1 VNAAAPLS
9 LAVLI
14 SGRGSNMAAI
24 AAACAAGRI
33 DARIAC
39 VIADT
44 PGATGLELA
53 RGLGL
58 QAVVV
63 DRRRHADRPA
73 FERALAEAVDASGAG
88 LVVLAGF
95 MRILGSAF
103 VQRYAGR
110 LLNIHPSLLPKY
122 PGLDTHARA
131 LAAGDLEHGATVHY
145 ATAEL
150 DAGPAIL
157 QGVVPVLPADTV
169 DSLSARV
176 HAAEHIIYPQ
186 VIGWIAA
193 GRLAMKDGEAWLDGR
208 RLESPVRLDPVR
220 A

>member
-1 VNAAAPLS
+1 MATMRWPDGFMWGTGASSLQTEGAAPRS
-9 LAVLI
+9 DWYAWE
-14 SGRGSNMAAI
+14 
-24 AAACAAGRI
+24 AAGRAPRSG
-33 DARIAC
+33 DGNGFGVRYQEDFA
-39 VIADT
+39 
-44 PGATGLELA
+44 
-53 RGLGL
+53 
-58 QAVVV
+58 Q
-63 DRRRHADRPA
+63 
-73 FERALAEAVDASGAG
+73 LAE

-157 QGVVPVLPADTV
+157 QGVVPVLPGDTE
-169 DSLSARV
+169 DTLSARV
-176 HAAEHIIYPQ
+176 HAVEHIIYPQ

-193 GRLAMKDGEAWLDGR
+193 GRLAMKDGDAWLDGR
-208 RLESPVRLDPVR
+208 RLESPVRLDTAR